1 MHKLGDTATT
11 EEKEEK
17 CRRIKEKIR
26 SIVAAERGAARE
38 INSGSRLG
46 NVLRQANRDDRSALG
61 GARKGVQ
68 RNASPKRVSSRFEQ
82 NGFNRQQRNQTS
94 RRGVE
99 ITWQKE

>member
-11 EEKEEK
+11 EEEEEK
-17 CRRIKEKIR
+17 FRRIKEKIR

-61 GARKGVQ
+61 ALAKGYNVMQ
-68 RNASPKRVSSRFEQ
+68 APNGYHVVLSRTALTASK
-82 NGFNRQQRNQTS
+82 
-94 RRGVE
+94 E
-99 ITWQKE
+99 IRPAGGRWK